1 MSSKKSV
8 SPKLE
13 SLGRGRKRCPSCGAI
28 VAARAPK
35 CRFCGYEFLQRARK
49 GVAAVRRGVPDQA
62 TLQKLV
68 EFINSHGGLER
79 AKEILNAV
87 RELVQHVG
95 SLEVLAQQLDLV
107 NLIKEQVQ
115 E

>member
-1 MSSKKSV
+1 MTGKKLASAK
-8 SPKLE
+8 PE
-13 SLGRGRKRCPSCGAI
+13 SLGRGRKRCPSCGSI

-35 CRFCGYEFLQRARK
+35 CRICGYEFLHKSHK
-49 GVAAVRRGVPDQA
+49 GVVVRRTIPDQA

-68 EFINSHGGLER
+68 EFINSHGGLE
-79 AKEILNAV
+79 NAQKIINNV

-95 SLEVLAQQLDLV
+95 SLEILADELNLV
-107 NLIKEQVQ
+107 NLIKQQVQ

>member
-1 MSSKKSV
+1 MAGNKLV
-8 SPKLE
+8 SQKLE

-35 CRFCGYEFLQRARK
+35 CRCGYEFLNKSHK
-49 GVAAVRRGVPDQA
+49 GVVVRRTIPDQA

-68 EFINSHGGLER
+68 EFINSHGGLE
-79 AKEILNAV
+79 NAQKIINNV
-87 RELVQHVG
+87 RELAQHVG
-95 SLEVLAQQLDLV
+95 SLEILADELNLV
-107 NLIKEQVQ
+107 NLIKQQVR